1 MLILERGLGEWVRIG
16 KDINILVHRVEGKHV
31 WLGFDAPRSIPIT
44 RDDCAVDGLGSKILL
59 GLGETMAVK
68 LAELLRDAGYSMPS
82 TPDDLFT
89 SLVGFIGKHTTKGDC
104 NELRVRSEHAAGVG
118 Q

>member
-1 MLILERGLGEWVRIG
+1 MLILERGIGEWVRVG
-16 KDINILVHRVEGKHV
+16 DDINILVHRVEGKHV
-31 WLGFDAPRSIPIT
+31 WLGFNAPRDIPIR
-44 RDDCAVDGLGSKILL
+44 RDDCTNDSLGPKILL

-68 LAELLRDAGYSMPS
+68 LAKLLHENGYPMAS

-89 SLVGFIGKHTTKGDC
+89 TLVGFIGKHTTKGDC
-104 NELRVRSEHAAGVG
+104 NELRVQAEHHAGTG